1 MYVVFI
7 WFSFTFNFKIILFY
21 LQKNVRLEL
30 IQNVTEPMDFS
41 VTNQTVIS
49 TNNIIIRNIIY
60 NGRNLMGIQL

>member
-7 WFSFTFNFKIILFY
+7 WFLFTFNFKINLFY

-49 TNNIIIRNIIY
+49 TNNNIIRNIIY